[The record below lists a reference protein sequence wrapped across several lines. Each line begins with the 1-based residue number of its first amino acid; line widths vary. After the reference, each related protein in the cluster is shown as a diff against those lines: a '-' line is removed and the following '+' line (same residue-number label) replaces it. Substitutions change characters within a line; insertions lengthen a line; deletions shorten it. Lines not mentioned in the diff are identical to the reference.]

1 MIISQKIIVFLTL
14 PSYMLNRVF
23 DSLKELQYLV
33 MRDRNCVGTQEGRAQ
48 RGALGTRLR
57 VVGRILRWPQRLP
70 LPGVHTLC
78 NPLLLN
84 VEQ

>member
-1 MIISQKIIVFLTL
+1 MILSQKIIVFLTL

-48 RGALGTRLR
+48 LGAPWDWTERGR
-57 VVGRILRWPQRLP
+57 Q
-70 LPGVHTLC
+70 
-78 NPLLLN
+78 NPK
-84 VEQ
+84 VAPKTPTPRSTHPV